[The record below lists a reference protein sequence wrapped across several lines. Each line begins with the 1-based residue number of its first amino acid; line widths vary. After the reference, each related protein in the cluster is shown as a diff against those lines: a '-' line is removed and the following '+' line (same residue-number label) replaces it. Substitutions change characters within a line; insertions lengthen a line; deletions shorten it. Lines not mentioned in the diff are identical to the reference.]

1 MKKRYSAYCKL
12 QQIFLAGM
20 FRILVAAVFM
30 SVSAVVSA
38 FPVTMHSSSSKLASG
53 RWVRVSVTQTG
64 MHCIPDATLRS
75 WGFTDPS
82 KVRVYGYGGNRLPEV
97 LDSRTYMDDL
107 PQTPSEYVAGRGVF
121 FYALG
126 PTKWAQS
133 TAGGWAPSH
142 NPYSLNGFYFLTAD
156 GDGGDTPRLE
166 PEVCELSTVGNT
178 VETFTDRLY
187 HEQDLV
193 SLGEAGFLLV
203 GEDFRYQANQ
213 KFEFTLPG
221 LATPEEDETNTYIEF
236 SFVSATL
243 LGEGRL
249 SLSANGSALDVT
261 PRDTIAR
268 ISPRDSYTHGVQK
281 ILRKSYNAVS
291 EKLSV
296 GVGFSTSGTVRA
308 AHLDY
313 IAINYLRSMELP
325 ASRSLTIYM
334 AERADASLGNAGSDT
349 RVWDVT
355 DPASV
360 NVMETRTANGR
371 MQWGSRSA
379 NRVYAAWDPAGT
391 YPSPSFVGQVTSQN
405 LHALPVPDMVIFTP
419 DEWKSEAERLADFH
433 RTDPAAPL
441 TVTVLTPQAVYNEF
455 SSGAPDAQAFR
466 KCLKMFYDRST
477 STSVAGDDDPAAGSL
492 RYALFMSRPTYDP
505 RLLTTTVAALGYP
518 MLPSWCTDRG
528 LSDNDSY
535 NSDDIFAFLEDGSGS
550 SVGLDKL
557 SVAIG
562 RLPVTSLS
570 DAKASVNKIL
580 TYIDNAP
587 TGLWRNNVVIL
598 ADDGNN
604 NRHLTQSE
612 SMCRNME
619 ASFADTPGAGAIYK
633 KIYIDAYE
641 KISNTYPD
649 ARNELY
655 RTLDEGALLWGFI
668 GHANPASLTAERLVT
683 YADLNSFYL
692 RHWPMIYAAT
702 CDFMR
707 WDSTTT
713 SGAEILFKNQDGGVI
728 SVISATRPVFISN
741 NGYLT
746 DSFGK
751 EFFRRG
757 SDGCMRTIGEIYRD
771 SKNNLKSSSGS
782 TGDTNK
788 LRYVL
793 LGDPA
798 MRLVY
803 PNNLVNLKEVGGK
816 EVVSVDGDEEPV
828 QLMARQT
835 TTMRG
840 TVTGPA
846 GEKLDDFNGTL
857 TVTLYDADVSV
868 TSNGYTVD
876 NETSKKMTFDRLGG
890 RLYLG
895 SALVRNGEYE
905 LTVSMP
911 AEVSNNYRQATLN
924 MYALADDGRQANGV
938 CRDLYVYGMD
948 ENSLPDDVP
957 PVIETIYLNHPTF
970 INGQQ
975 VNSAPMLLATVT
987 DDRAINLSTA
997 GLGHQMSLYLDDGA
1011 ASYTD
1016 VSEYFTPNTDGTP
1029 GGTIAYPLSDLAAGP
1044 HSLRLRVWD
1053 TAPNSAEATVN
1064 FTVADGIVPTIH
1076 DVYTDRNPVSESANF
1091 YVSHDRPDQTVTVTI
1106 EVFDLI
1112 GRRVWTDTRTSR
1124 SDMFTSSPMTWD
1136 LTDSAGRRVGR
1147 GIYVY
1152 RAIVSDNDS
1161 GEKSATASRKLAVTG
1176 G

>member
-1 MKKRYSAYCKL
+1 ML
-12 QQIFLAGM
+12 NM
-20 FRILVAAVFM
+20 LVAVAFLSM
-30 SVSAVVSA
+30 SVTGSA
-38 FPVTMHSSSSKLASG
+38 FPADTYASSSKLASG
-53 RWVRVSVTQTG
+53 RWVRVSVNATG

-75 WGFTDPS
+75 WGFADPS

-97 LDSRTYMDDL
+97 LERRTYMDDL

-126 PTKWAQS
+126 PTAWMQS
-133 TAGGWAPSH
+133 SAGGWRPAH
-142 NPYSLNGFYFLTAD
+142 NPYSLTGFYFLTAD
-156 GDGGDTPRLE
+156 GEGDGTPRRQ
-166 PEVCELSTVGNT
+166 PQARELSTVGNT
-178 VETFTDRLY
+178 VTTFTDRLY
-187 HEQDLV
+187 HEKDLV
-193 SLGEAGFLLV
+193 SPGEAGFLLV
-203 GEDFRYQANQ
+203 GEDFRYQTSQ
-213 KFEFTLPG
+213 KFDFTLQG
-221 LATPEEDETNTYIEF
+221 IDVSESDRDNTNIEF

-249 SLSANGSALDVT
+249 SLSANGSALEVT
-261 PRDTIAR
+261 PRDTLAR
-268 ISPRDSYTHGVQK
+268 ISPKDTYTHGVQK
-281 ILRKSYNAVS
+281 ILRKPYNAAG

-296 GVGFSTSGTVRA
+296 GVGFTSSGTVRA
-308 AHLDY
+308 ANLDY
-313 IAINYLRSMELP
+313 IAVNYRRRMELP

-334 AERADASLGNAGSDT
+334 NERADASLGNAGADT

-355 DPASV
+355 DPAAVSR
-360 NVMETRTANGR
+360 METRTADGR
-371 MQWGSRSA
+371 VQWGSLSA

-391 YPSPSFVGQVTSQN
+391 YPSPVFVGQVEAQN

-419 DEWKSEAERLADFH
+419 DEWKSEAERLADYH
-433 RTDPAAPL
+433 RTDPVSPL
-441 TVTVLTPQAVYNEF
+441 NVVVLTPQAVYNEF
-455 SSGAPDAQAFR
+455 SSGTPDAQAFR
-466 KCLKMFYDRST
+466 KCLKMFYDRSAAAPQ
-477 STSVAGDDDPAAGSL
+477 VAGDVSGGSL

-505 RLLTTTVAALGYP
+505 RRLTTTVAALGYP
-518 MLPSWCTDRG
+518 MLPAWSTDRG

-535 NSDDIFAFLEDGSGS
+535 NSDDILAFLEDGSGS
-550 SVGLDKL
+550 NIGQDKL

-570 DAKASVNKIL
+570 DAKRSVDKIL
-580 TYIDNAP
+580 SYVHNAP

-619 ASFADTPGAGAIYK
+619 ASFAGTPGAGAIYK

-641 KISNTYPD
+641 KVSNTYPD

-683 YADLNSFYL
+683 YSDLNSFYL

-713 SGAEILFKNQDGGVI
+713 SGAEILFKNQEGGVI
-728 SVISATRPVFISN
+728 AVISATRPVFISN

-757 SDGCMRTIGEIYRD
+757 SDGNMRPIGEIYRD
-771 SKNNLKSSSGS
+771 SKNNLRNSNGSS
-782 TGDTNK
+782 GDTNK

-803 PNNLVNLKEVGGK
+803 PDNLVILTEVGDK
-816 EVVSVDGDEEPV
+816 AVVPADGDEEPV

-840 TVTGPA
+840 TVTDPTGN
-846 GEKLDDFNGTL
+846 KLDDFNGTL
-857 TVTLYDADVSV
+857 TVTLYDADESV

-876 NETSKKMTFDRLGG
+876 NESSKKMTFDRLGG

-895 SALVRNGEYE
+895 SAHVRNGEYE

-911 AEVSNNYRQATLN
+911 AEVANNYRQATLN

-948 ENSLPDDVP
+948 ENSLPDNQP

-970 INGQQ
+970 RDGQQ

-997 GLGHQMSLYLDDGA
+997 GLGHQMSLYLDEGV

-1029 GGTIAYPLSDLAAGP
+1029 GGTIAYPLSGLPAGP

-1053 TAPNSAEATVN
+1053 TAPNSAEATLS
-1064 FTVADGIVPTIH
+1064 FTVAAGIAPTIH

-1091 YVSHDRPDQTVTVTI
+1091 YVSHDRPDQTITVTI
-1106 EVFDLI
+1106 EVFDLV
-1112 GRRVWTDTRTSR
+1112 GRRVWTQTRTSR

-1136 LTDSAGRRVGR
+1136 LTDSAGRRVSR
-1147 GIYVY
+1147 GIYIY
-1152 RAIVSDNDS
+1152 RAIVSDSDS

>member
-1 MKKRYSAYCKL
+1 MTERYSTPYNL
-12 QQIFLAGM
+12 QQKFVAILFYMMVTLVFL
-20 FRILVAAVFM
+20 
-30 SVSAVVSA
+30 SVPAVVSA
-38 FPVTMHSSSSKLASG
+38 FPVETHASSSKLASG
-53 RWVRVSVTQTG
+53 QWVRVSVTSTG

-97 LDSRTYMDDL
+97 LDSKTYMDDL

-126 PTKWAQS
+126 PTTWMESANGMWRP
-133 TAGGWAPSH
+133 AH
-142 NPYSLNGFYFLTAD
+142 NPYSSAGYYFLTAD
-156 GDGGDTPRLE
+156 GEGSDAPRRQ
-166 PEVCELSTVGNT
+166 PEVIQLSLVGKAMT
-178 VETFTDRLY
+178 TFPDRLY
-187 HEQDLV
+187 HEKDLV
-193 SLGEAGFLLV
+193 SLGEAGFMLV

-213 KFEFTLPG
+213 KFDFTLAG
-221 LATPEEDETNTYIEF
+221 LDTSEEEKENIQLEF

-243 LGEGRL
+243 LGEGRM
-249 SLSANGSALDVT
+249 SLSANGSALEMT

-268 ISPRDSYTHGVQK
+268 ISPKDSYTHGVQK
-281 ILRKSYNAVS
+281 LLRKSCNSAG

-296 GVGFSTSGTVRA
+296 GVGFTSHGTIRA

-313 IAINYLRSMELP
+313 IAVNYRRRMELP
-325 ASRSLTIYM
+325 ASRTLTIYM
-334 AERADASLGNAGSDT
+334 DERGDASLGNAGADT

-355 DPASV
+355 DPAAV
-360 NVMETRTANGR
+360 TVMETRTADGR
-371 MQWGSRSA
+371 MLWGSRSA
-379 NRVYAAWDPAGT
+379 KRVYAAWDPAGT
-391 YPSPSFVGQVTSQN
+391 YPSPALVGHVAPQN

-433 RTDPAAPL
+433 RADPVSPL
-441 TVTVLTPQAVYNEF
+441 NVIVLTPQAVYNEF
-455 SSGAPDAQAFR
+455 SSGTPDAQAFR
-466 KCLKMFYDRST
+466 KCLKMFYDRT
-477 STSVAGDDDPAAGSL
+477 VAASGNTAEGAASEGSL
-492 RYALFMSRPTYDP
+492 RYALFMSRPTYDS
-505 RLLTTTVAALGYP
+505 RRLTTTVAALNYP
-518 MLPSWCTDRG
+518 MLPAWCTDRG

-535 NSDDIFAFLEDGSGS
+535 NSDDIIAFLADGSGS
-550 SVGLDKL
+550 NLGNDKL

-562 RLPVTSLS
+562 RLPITSLS
-570 DAKASVNKIL
+570 DAKGAVDKIL
-580 TYIDNAP
+580 SYVNNAP

-604 NRHLTQSE
+604 NRHLSQSE

-619 ASFADTPGAGAIYK
+619 ASFAAVPGAGAIYK

-668 GHANPASLTAERLVT
+668 GHANPSSLTAERLVT
-683 YADLNSFYL
+683 YTDLNSFYL
-692 RHWPMIYAAT
+692 RHWPMVYAAT

-713 SGAEILFKNQDGGVI
+713 SGAEILFKNHEGGVI

-741 NGYLT
+741 NGYFT
-746 DSFGK
+746 ESFGN

-757 SDGCMRTIGEIYRD
+757 SDGNMRPIGDIYRD

-782 TGDTNK
+782 GDTNK

-803 PNNLVNLKEVGGK
+803 PNNLVTLDEVGDKAVVPADGK
-816 EVVSVDGDEEPV
+816 EEPV

-840 TVTGPA
+840 TVTDPA
-846 GEKLDDFNGTL
+846 GNRLDDFNGTL
-857 TVTLYDADVSV
+857 TITLYDADESV

-876 NETSKKMTFDRLGG
+876 NETSKKMTFDKLGG

-911 AEVSNNYRQATLN
+911 AEVANNYRQATLN

-948 ENSLPDDVP
+948 ENSLPDNQP
-957 PVIETIYLNHPTF
+957 PVIEAMYLNHPTF
-970 INGQQ
+970 KDGQR
-975 VNSAPMLLATVT
+975 VNSAPMLLATIS
-987 DDRAINLSTA
+987 DDRAINLSVA
-997 GLGHQMSLYLDDGA
+997 GLGHQMSLYLDEGA

-1029 GGTIAYPLSDLAAGP
+1029 GGTIAYPLSGLSAGA

-1053 TAPNSAEATVN
+1053 TAPNSAEATLN
-1064 FTVADGIVPTIH
+1064 FTVADGIAPTIH

-1106 EVFDLI
+1106 EVFDLM
-1112 GRRVWTDTRTSR
+1112 GRRVWSQTRTSR

-1147 GIYVY
+1147 GIYLY
-1152 RAIVSDNDS
+1152 RAIVSDDDS